1 MPRPQVFQFGRSVW
15 DPKIGS
21 FHNQK
26 IVGDTEVSVP
36 LSQGLENPVVFTR
49 VQSNSKVKNTVRDF
63 AGGPVVK
70 NPPANAGDTGLIPAV
85 GRLHMSQGN

>member
-1 MPRPQVFQFGRSVW
+1 MW
-15 DPKIGS
+15 DPRIGS

-26 IVGDTEVSVP
+26 IVRDTEVSVP

-49 VQSNSKVKNTVRDF
+49 VQPNRKVKNTVRDF

-70 NPPANAGDTGLIPAV
+70 NPPANAGDVGSTPGLGGSHIPW
-85 GRLHMSQGN
+85 SN

>member
-70 NPPANAGDTGLIPAV
+70 NPPANAGDLGSTPGLGGSHIPW
-85 GRLHMSQGN
+85 SN